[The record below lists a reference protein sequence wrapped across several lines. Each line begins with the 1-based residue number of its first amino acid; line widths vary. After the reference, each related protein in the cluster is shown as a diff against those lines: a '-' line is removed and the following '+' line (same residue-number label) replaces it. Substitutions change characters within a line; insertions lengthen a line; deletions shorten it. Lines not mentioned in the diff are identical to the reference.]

1 MVGCISRSG
10 GILQVIRRI
19 VPASHYVDMGAV
31 GDSRFASVKHIAVVG
46 MATIFQVWIKP
57 GSLLAHILQ
66 GEIGRTA
73 VYVVS
78 DLKDGRHRLSYPYK
92 IPSRLLVSRK
102 IQPIGLFKRPIS
114 AKGFTG
120 FSFAHHFLRFGIHQF
135 PFPDLGITLTAP
147 NGNFRG
153 LREVAEEVGADPGFV
168 ALSIDLQSRG

>member
-19 VPASHYVDMGAV
+19 VPASYYVDMGAV
-31 GDSRFASVKHIAVVG
+31 GDSRFASIKHIAVVG

-78 DLKDGRHRLSYPYK
+78 DLKDGRDRLSYPHK
-92 IPSRLLVSRK
+92 ITAGSLVVGKVESVRL
-102 IQPIGLFKRPIS
+102 G
-114 AKGFTG
+114 
-120 FSFAHHFLRFGIHQF
+120 
-135 PFPDLGITLTAP
+135 
-147 NGNFRG
+147 
-153 LREVAEEVGADPGFV
+153 EGAV
-168 ALSIDLQSRG
+168 

>member
-19 VPASHYVDMGAV
+19 VPASYYVDMGAV
-31 GDSRFASVKHIAVVG
+31 GDSRFASIKHIAVVG

-78 DLKDGRHRLSYPYK
+78 DLKDARHRLSYPYK
-92 IPSRLLVSRK
+92 IRSRLLVSRN
-102 IQPIGLFKRPIS
+102 IQPIGLFKGAIS
-114 AKGFTG
+114 AKWLSGR
-120 FSFAHHFLRFGIHQF
+120 SFGDDFLRTGIDQL
-135 PFPDLGITLTAP
+135 PFRALDITLAAP
-147 NGNFRG
+147 DGDFRG
-153 LREVAEEVGADPGFV
+153 FWEVAEEVGADPGFV